1 MVERGNSFALA
12 AVNIKRG
19 EAAGRE
25 GTMEDENENATPT
38 PTASRW
44 KPSRS
49 YIDRI

>member
-12 AVNIKRG
+12 AVNMKRG

-25 GTMEDENENATPT
+25 GTMEDENATPT